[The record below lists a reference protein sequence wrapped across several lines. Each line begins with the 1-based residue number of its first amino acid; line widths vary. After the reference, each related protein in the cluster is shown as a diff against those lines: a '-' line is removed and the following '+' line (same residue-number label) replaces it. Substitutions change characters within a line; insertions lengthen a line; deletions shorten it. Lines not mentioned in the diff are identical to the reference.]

1 METPMPL
8 TSVPT
13 IYDGKHITL
22 LEDAPVDRPYR
33 VLVTFV
39 GPVVERE
46 GPTQVRDRFLTSFG
60 AWHDDRPIEATL
72 ADIYEARR
80 SRSKPAKL

>member
-1 METPMPL
+1 MMAL
-8 TSVPT
+8 TSVPA
-13 IYDGKHITL
+13 IFDGEHIRL

-39 GPVVERE
+39 GPVVEHE
-46 GPTQVRDRFLTSFG
+46 GLLPDDDQFIASFG
-60 AWHDDRPIEATL
+60 TWHDDRPVEATV